1 VGSSI
6 LVLKTLEVTSHQA
19 HPVSAAAIT
28 APQANS
34 SQVFTTDWRVFFADK
49 SPISSFLVGTLAKTP
64 SFPLNPAG
72 GHFGEG
78 EGMGF
83 AVFFATTLTSDAALN
98 GSEEVSSI
106 EVATIIVSA
115 LANISAIL
123 PYLGENISVSPRR
136 NKPKK
141 RNGRNAAKP
150 EERDLAA
157 SHETIEE
164 HSEGIYMVRRITG
177 SSSTK
182 PYRCPGCDQLI
193 PMATPHTVAWIEH
206 DVESRRHWHTPC
218 WNKRDARKPKIERT
232 RNAPRY

>member
-1 VGSSI
+1 
-6 LVLKTLEVTSHQA
+6 
-19 HPVSAAAIT
+19 
-28 APQANS
+28 
-34 SQVFTTDWRVFFADK
+34 
-49 SPISSFLVGTLAKTP
+49 
-64 SFPLNPAG
+64 
-72 GHFGEG
+72 
-78 EGMGF
+78 MGF
-83 AVFFATTLTSDAALN
+83 AVFLATTLISSAIEAAGILKIKAAL
-98 GSEEVSSI
+98 I
-106 EVATIIVSA
+106 
-115 LANISAIL
+115 ANAMRCRIFMNTIL
-123 PYLGENISVSPRR
+123 PHLGENIPVSPRR

-164 HSEGIYMVRRITG
+164 HHEGIYMVRRITG

-206 DVESRRHWHTPC
+206 DVESRRHWHTAC
-218 WNKRDARKPKIERT
+218 WNKRDARKPRIERT

>member
-1 VGSSI
+1 MRSAIV
-6 LVLKTLEVTSHQA
+6 VTIDTA
-19 HPVSAAAIT
+19 SA
-28 APQANS
+28 
-34 SQVFTTDWRVFFADK
+34 FT
-49 SPISSFLVGTLAKTP
+49 
-64 SFPLNPAG
+64 
-72 GHFGEG
+72 
-78 EGMGF
+78 
-83 AVFFATTLTSDAALN
+83 
-98 GSEEVSSI
+98 
-106 EVATIIVSA
+106 
-115 LANISAIL
+115 NISAIL
-123 PYLGENISVSPRR
+123 PYVGENIPVSPRR

-141 RNGRNAAKP
+141 RNGRNGAKP